1 MNTYNILYNLS
12 LKEFYVTNISMDNIY
27 TKFYIVQ
34 LYILYQLIICYTEKP
49 YLQHFSNI
57 IFIE

>member
-1 MNTYNILYNLS
+1 MS